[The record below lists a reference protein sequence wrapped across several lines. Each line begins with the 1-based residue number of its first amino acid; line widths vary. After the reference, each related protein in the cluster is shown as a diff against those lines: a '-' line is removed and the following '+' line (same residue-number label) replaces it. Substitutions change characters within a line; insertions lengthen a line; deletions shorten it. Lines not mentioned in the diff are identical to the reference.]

1 MFKAMFKIHLLVIFI
16 LSQLLGASL
25 LLAKSLNTPAPKVL
39 LISDIDDTIKVSHV
53 LSYKSW
59 DPAIILRIMNSTT
72 PFKGMASLYQ
82 TLKNQNYAQFNM
94 VYLSNALSKKFG
106 VSFIENSHKKLI
118 KNNGFPE
125 GEILLKDIAFDK
137 EHKIKSIRE
146 MIKKYK
152 PTVVVMIGDN
162 GEQDAAVYSQAA
174 EELKT
179 QGIYSVTYIH
189 QLYWSQSAKEKGQLL
204 KIGQTGYATPF
215 EIAYDLYLRKL
226 MNQASLDWMIKNMI
240 PDISQEKSK
249 FFLIDI
255 LTAVTFPSFKNCA
268 DFKWIWPIQNSPEI
282 IQFKNHILDRCSRHD
297 QD

>member
-1 MFKAMFKIHLLVIFI
+1 MFKSHLLVILI
-16 LSQLLGASL
+16 LGQFFTTHMS
-25 LLAKSLNTPAPKVL
+25 LAKNLKETSPKVL

-59 DPAIILRIMNSTT
+59 DPAVILRIINSTT

-82 TLKNQNYAQFNM
+82 TLKNQNYTQFNM
-94 VYLSNALSKKFG
+94 VYLSNALSKKYG
-106 VSFIENSHKKLI
+106 LTFIENSHKKLI

-125 GEILLKDIAFDK
+125 GELLLKDVAFDK

-146 MIKKYK
+146 MVKKYN
-152 PTVVVMIGDN
+152 PTVVIMIGDN
-162 GEQDAAVYSQAA
+162 GEQDAVVYSQAA
-174 EELKT
+174 EELKA
-179 QGIYSVTYIH
+179 QGIYSATYIH
-189 QLYWSQSAKEKGQLL
+189 QLYWSGSQEEKGQLL
-204 KIGQTGYATPF
+204 KLGQTGYATPF
-215 EIAYDLYLRKL
+215 EIAYDLYFRKL
-226 MNQASLDWMIKNMI
+226 MNQSSLDWMIKNMI

-282 IQFKNHILDRCSRHD
+282 TQFKNHVLDRCSRHD

>member
-1 MFKAMFKIHLLVIFI
+1 MFKRHLLVILI
-16 LSQLLGASL
+16 LSQFFSGRL
-25 LLAKSLNTPAPKVL
+25 LLAKSLNEAPLKVL

-59 DPAIILRIMNSTT
+59 DPSVVLRVINSAT

-82 TLKNQNYAQFNM
+82 TIKNQNYAQFNM

-106 VSFIENSHKKLI
+106 LTFIENSHKKLI

-125 GEILLKDIAFDK
+125 GEMLLKDVAFDK
-137 EHKIKSIRE
+137 EHKIKAIRE
-146 MIKKYK
+146 MVKKYN
-152 PTVVVMIGDN
+152 PNVVIMIGDN
-162 GEQDAAVYSQAA
+162 GEQDAVVYNQATA
-174 EELKT
+174 ELKL
-179 QGIYSVTYIH
+179 QGIYAVTYIH
-189 QLYWSQSAKEKGQLL
+189 QLYWSQSAEEKGQLL
-204 KIGQTGYATPF
+204 KIDQTGYATPF

-226 MNQASLDWMIKNMI
+226 MNQTSLDWMVKNII
-240 PDISQEKSK
+240 PEISQEKSK

-268 DFKWIWPIQNSPEI
+268 DFKWIWPIENSPEI
-282 IQFKNHILDRCSRHD
+282 TQFKNHVLDRCSRHD

>member
-1 MFKAMFKIHLLVIFI
+1 MFKGNLLVVLI
-16 LSQLLGASL
+16 LSQFFGCSL
-25 LLAKSLNTPAPKVL
+25 LLAKSLESPAPKVL

-59 DPAIILRIMNSTT
+59 DPSVVLRIINSTT

-82 TLKNQNYAQFNM
+82 TIKNQNYPQFNM

-106 VSFIENSHKKLI
+106 LSFIENSHRKLI

-125 GEILLKDIAFDK
+125 GEMRLKDVAFDK
-137 EHKIKSIRE
+137 EHKIKTIRE
-146 MIKKYK
+146 MVKKYN
-152 PTVVVMIGDN
+152 PTVVIMIGDN
-162 GEQDAAVYSQAA
+162 GEQDAVVYNQAA
-174 EELKT
+174 EELKK

-189 QLYWSQSAKEKGQLL
+189 QLYWSQSEEEKGQLL
-204 KIGQTGYATPF
+204 KLGQTGYATPF
-215 EIAYDLYLRKL
+215 EIAYDLYFRKL
-226 MNQASLDWMIKNMI
+226 MNQTSLDWMVKNII

-282 IQFKNHILDRCSRHD
+282 IQFKNHVLDRCSRHD